1 MECKPSELK
10 CAAFIVP
17 HRSAQGHKPT
27 AKDMISIKE
36 LEQLTGIDLFANLR
50 NAPEQSAEAKDWGL

>member
-1 MECKPSELK
+1 
-10 CAAFIVP
+10 
-17 HRSAQGHKPT
+17 
-27 AKDMISIKE
+27 MISIKE